1 MGVRGIGRSRC
12 GVGEGWGCR
21 RVRRSGRCCCAGA
34 VGCGVVVRGVR
45 EAGERSVGRIWG
57 EGGGGV
63 IEAMG
68 SRARLSGVLEAS
80 QVDSR

>member
-21 RVRRSGRCCCAGA
+21 RVRHSGRCCSAGA

-45 EAGERSVGRIWG
+45 EAGEGFM
-57 EGGGGV
+57 
-63 IEAMG
+63 EAMR

-80 QVDSR
+80 KVNSG